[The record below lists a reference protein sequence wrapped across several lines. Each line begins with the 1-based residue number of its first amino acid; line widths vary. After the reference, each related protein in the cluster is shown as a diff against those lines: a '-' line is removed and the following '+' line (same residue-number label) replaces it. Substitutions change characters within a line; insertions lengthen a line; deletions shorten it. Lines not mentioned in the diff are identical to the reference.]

1 MSQYLA
7 ALSSPIEAQHQ
18 RELAARAK
26 SASDDSLLLDR
37 FFAGENAAL
46 VDLYDRHNQRL
57 YVYCLKL
64 VGSPE
69 QAEDLTQELWERV
82 ARLRSKP
89 QKIVNPTGFFL
100 TIARNLCF
108 NHLKARKRFSP
119 LDDQPESIER
129 AHVTQEQSEMEE
141 IVVAALAEIPP
152 DYREVL
158 VLNLYC
164 GYRLEEIATML
175 GKTPDAI
182 RKRASRARMQLRT
195 IVMNMMEAQEAGLR
209 KSLAQDDHRI
219 PETR

>member
-7 ALSSPIEAQHQ
+7 ALSSPIEAEHQ

-26 SASDDSLLLDR
+26 NASDDSLLLDR
-37 FFAGENAAL
+37 FFAGENSAL
-46 VDLYDRHNQRL
+46 VELYDRHNQRL

-119 LDDQPESIER
+119 LDDQPESLEH

-141 IVVAALAEIPP
+141 LVVAALAEIPD

-175 GKTPDAI
+175 NKTPDAI

-195 IVMNMMEAQEAGLR
+195 IVMNMIEAQEAGLR
-209 KSLAQDDHRI
+209 RSLAQDDHRI

>member
-7 ALSSPIEAQHQ
+7 ALSSPIEAKHE

-26 SASDDSLLLDR
+26 SAGEDSLLLDR
-37 FFAGENAAL
+37 FFAGENSAL
-46 VDLYDRHNQRL
+46 VELYDRHNQRL

-69 QAEDLTQELWERV
+69 QAEDLVQELWERV

-108 NHLKARKRFSP
+108 NHLKARRRFSP
-119 LDDQPESIER
+119 LDDQPESLELTQM
-129 AHVTQEQSEMEE
+129 TQEPTEMEE
-141 IVVAALAEIPP
+141 LVVTALAELPP
-152 DYREVL
+152 DYHEVL

-175 GKTPDAI
+175 GKSPDAI

-195 IVMNMMEAQEAGLR
+195 IVMKMIEEQEAGLR
-209 KSLAQDDHRI
+209 RSLAEDDHRT